1 MKFEMIF
8 PLKDFVVG
16 ESWGCLET
24 KPVFGS
30 LYSLCILVKEKA
42 GRRSGL
48 AKIKD

>member
-1 MKFEMIF
+1 MKFEMITGLS
-8 PLKDFVVG
+8 PG
-16 ESWGCLET
+16 SG
-24 KPVFGS
+24 FGS